1 LINHSNDLGIV
12 IRMTLSF
19 CSKIFQFERRK
30 LTKLVPAKSTRAKN
44 LVENFPSVKHIK
56 LMRAKAFGF
65 WRKFWIYIGLTR
77 GDEMYRLKLTA
88 NFIAALSFAA
98 FCAIGSPAQSQP
110 DSQAGAQLGEQSA
123 LAGKQAQGANTQKTT
138 ETSPTELT
146 TFVTG
151 TIINAELNG
160 SLDSKKLK
168 PGDAVNVHTA
178 TDLKTNDGRIV
189 LPKGTKIIGHVTQ
202 ASARGAGQPES
213 SLGLIFDKAILKSGQ
228 EIPLNASVQAVGA
241 PPSSSFSNQA
251 PAAEPLPG
259 ARPTAPGGGVQSG
272 STASRGGSMNGASST
287 PNGIG
292 DPSVGANSADTT
304 NSNAAGQWDAN
315 TRGVVGMRNLSLNAA
330 GEGQGSVIKSNG
342 KNVKLDSGTRLLLV
356 TGPVADH

>member
-1 LINHSNDLGIV
+1 MYKLGS
-12 IRMTLSF
+12 TA
-19 CSKIFQFERRK
+19 KII
-30 LTKLVPAKSTRAKN
+30 TS
-44 LVENFPSVKHIK
+44 
-56 LMRAKAFGF
+56 
-65 WRKFWIYIGLTR
+65 
-77 GDEMYRLKLTA
+77 
-88 NFIAALSFAA
+88 LSFAA
-98 FCAIGSPAQSQP
+98 FYAIGSAAQSQP

-151 TIINAELNG
+151 TVINAELNG

-168 PGDAVNVHTA
+168 PGDAVDAHTA

-213 SLGLIFDKAILKSGQ
+213 SLGLVFDKAILKGGQ
-228 EIPLNASVQAVGA
+228 EISLNAAVQAVGA
-241 PPSSSFSNQA
+241 PPSSSFDNSA
-251 PAAEPLPG
+251 PAGEPLG
-259 ARPTAPGGGVQSG
+259 GTRPAAPGGGVQGTSQG
-272 STASRGGSMNGASST
+272 SSRGGTMNGASST

-292 DPSVGANSADTT
+292 DPSAGVNSPPV
-304 NSNAAGQWDAN
+304 NSGQWDAN
-315 TRGVVGMRNLSLNAA
+315 TRGVVGLHNLSLNAA
-330 GEGQGSVIKSNG
+330 GEGQGSVIKSTG

-356 TGPVADH
+356 TGNVAAH

>member
-1 LINHSNDLGIV
+1 
-12 IRMTLSF
+12 
-19 CSKIFQFERRK
+19 
-30 LTKLVPAKSTRAKN
+30 
-44 LVENFPSVKHIK
+44 
-56 LMRAKAFGF
+56 
-65 WRKFWIYIGLTR
+65 
-77 GDEMYRLKLTA
+77 MYRPKLTA
-88 NFIAALSFAA
+88 NFIATLSFAA
-98 FCAIGSPAQSQP
+98 FCAIGSAAQSQP

-168 PGDAVNVHTA
+168 SGDAVNAHTA

-189 LPKGTKIIGHVTQ
+189 LPKGTKITGHVTQ

-213 SLGLIFDKAILKSGQ
+213 SLGLLFDKAILKSGQ

-241 PPSSSFSNQA
+241 PPSSSFSNQS

-272 STASRGGSMNGASST
+272 STASRGGSINGASST

-292 DPSVGANSADTT
+292 DPSVDANSADTT
-304 NSNAAGQWDAN
+304 SSNAAGQWDAN
-315 TRGVVGMRNLSLNAA
+315 TRGVVGMRKLSLNAA
-330 GEGQGSVIKSNG
+330 GEGQGSIIKSTG
-342 KNVKLDSGTRLLLV
+342 KNVKLDGGTRLLLV
-356 TGPVADH
+356 TGNVAAH

>member
-1 LINHSNDLGIV
+1 MHKLAS
-12 IRMTLSF
+12 TA
-19 CSKIFQFERRK
+19 KII
-30 LTKLVPAKSTRAKN
+30 TS
-44 LVENFPSVKHIK
+44 
-56 LMRAKAFGF
+56 
-65 WRKFWIYIGLTR
+65 
-77 GDEMYRLKLTA
+77 
-88 NFIAALSFAA
+88 LSFAA
-98 FCAIGSPAQSQP
+98 FCAIGSAAQSQP

-160 SLDSKKLK
+160 SLDSKKVNS
-168 PGDAVNVHTA
+168 GDAVNAHTA

-213 SLGLIFDKAILKSGQ
+213 SLGLAFDKAILKSGQ
-228 EIPLNASVQAVGA
+228 EIPLNAAVQAVGA
-241 PPSSSFSNQA
+241 PRSSSFDNSA
-251 PAAEPLPG
+251 PAGEPLG
-259 ARPTAPGGGVQSG
+259 GTRPAAPGGGVQGTSQG
-272 STASRGGSMNGASST
+272 TSRGGSLNGASST

-292 DPSVGANSADTT
+292 DPSAGVNSAPNTESV
-304 NSNAAGQWDAN
+304 NSGQWDAN
-315 TRGVVGMRNLSLNAA
+315 TRGVVGLHNLSLNAA
-330 GEGQGSVIKSNG
+330 DEGQGSVIKSAG

-356 TGPVADH
+356 TGNVAAR